1 MNDDSVKCSHACR
14 NTCAMLSQALRDESE
29 MVRYYE
35 RLRAECDYP
44 DVHDMLQELVEARSR
59 SVLLI
64 NQKLNELR
72 ARAEI
77 LDGVI
82 SSFNSG
88 GCS

>member
-1 MNDDSVKCSHACR
+1 MKEDNVTCAHACR

-29 MVRYYE
+29 MVRFYE
-35 RLRAECDYP
+35 KLRTECDYP
-44 DVHDMLQELVEARSR
+44 DVHDMLQELMEARSR

-82 SSFNSG
+82 SSFNSEG
-88 GCS
+88 S